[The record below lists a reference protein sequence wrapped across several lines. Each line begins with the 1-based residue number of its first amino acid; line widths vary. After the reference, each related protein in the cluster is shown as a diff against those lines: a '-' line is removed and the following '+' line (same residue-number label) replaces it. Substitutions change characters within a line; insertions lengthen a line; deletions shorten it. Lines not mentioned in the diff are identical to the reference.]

1 MQYRPQ
7 TVQTTNFE
15 DAKWLDTKFPEST
28 YIPRVPQCMS
38 PCPNLDPPTPSPP
51 SECVPSN
58 GTKRGETPSPAD
70 EGVGESQFGRLEK
83 TPIKLCLLCGPGVQ
97 CPSKNSLLQNVEPQ
111 NDRNTNYL
119 VLNVLDANLSRCI
132 TSLIFNMNSIVYCG
146 M

>member
-15 DAKWLDTKFPEST
+15 MLNGWMQNFQKVLIYLEFHS
-28 YIPRVPQCMS
+28 V
-38 PCPNLDPPTPSPP
+38 CPLVRFRTPTPSPS

-70 EGVGESQFGRLEK
+70 EGVGSPNSDDWKKKPRTLSTLWSK
-83 TPIKLCLLCGPGVQ
+83 RTMSV
-97 CPSKNSLLQNVEPQ
+97 KNSVLQNVEPQ

-119 VLNVLDANLSRCI
+119 VLNVFLDAKLSGCI
-132 TSLIFNMNSIVYCG
+132 TSLIVIMNSIVYCG